1 MFTGIVTAIGTVES
15 AVALGPALGFGKRLR
30 IAAPAGYLH
39 DVVPGDSVAVN
50 GACMTVTASDATAG
64 WFEIEVSAESLQRTS
79 GLDATGPVNLELALR
94 ASDRLGGHLVS
105 GHVDGV
111 GRVVHFE
118 AIGESWRLVVSVAR
132 DLAAFAA
139 VKGSIVVNGVSLTIN
154 AVVDGPEDCRVE
166 INLIPHTVQCT
177 TLGNLRQG
185 SIVNVEIDLIARY
198 VARILEVRD
207 FEIPCKRAPSS

>member
-1 MFTGIVTAIGTVES
+1 MFTGIVTAIGTIDS
-15 AVALGPALGFGKRLR
+15 AVALGPARGFGKRLR
-30 IAAPAGYLH
+30 IAAPANYLR
-39 DVVPGDSVAVN
+39 DVLLGDSVAVN

-64 WFEIEVSAESLQRTS
+64 WFEVEVSAESLHRTS
-79 GLDATGPVNLELALR
+79 GLDAMGPVNLELALR

-118 AIGESWRLVVSVAR
+118 AIGESWRLVVGVAR
-132 DLAAFAA
+132 DLAAFMA

-154 AVVDGPEDCRVE
+154 AVVDSPEDCRVE
-166 INLIPHTVQCT
+166 VNLIPHTVQCT

-185 SIVNVEIDLIARY
+185 SAVNVEIDLIARY
-198 VARILEVRD
+198 VARILELRD
-207 FEIPCKRAPSS
+207 IEIPRERVPSS

>member
-1 MFTGIVTAIGTVES
+1 MFTGIVTAIGTIDS
-15 AVALGPALGFGKRLR
+15 AVALGPARGFGKRLR
-30 IAAPAGYLH
+30 IATPANYLR
-39 DVVPGDSVAVN
+39 DVLLGDSVAVN

-64 WFEIEVSAESLQRTS
+64 WFEVEVSAESLHRTS
-79 GLDATGPVNLELALR
+79 GLDAMGPVNLELALR

-118 AIGESWRLVVSVAR
+118 AIGESWRLVVGVAR
-132 DLAAFAA
+132 DLAAFMA

-154 AVVDGPEDCRVE
+154 AVVDSPEDCQVE
-166 INLIPHTVQCT
+166 TNLIPHTVQCT

-185 SIVNVEIDLIARY
+185 SAVNVEIDLIARY
-198 VARILEVRD
+198 VARILELRD
-207 FEIPCKRAPSS
+207 IEIPRERAPSS